1 MLGAMNFITRH
12 AFNFLISLTVFIIT
26 VLNFDLGIFIVPI
39 ITILTYYVSNKSITF
54 LQKSKKSKQLGL
66 TRSELNHIE
75 KQVKL
80 ARSQI
85 FSLTQQYIK
94 VRSISSFKILNEMT
108 KLARRIL
115 NIVQT
120 NPSKFYS
127 VQDFFYSHLPS
138 AVELTSKYTLLTQ
151 QQLKDMEIQLAL
163 EETRKT
169 LKDLH
174 GTMESDLKLALESDL
189 EHLKMEIDYAKLSN
203 DKNRKQINYRGDIE

>member
-1 MLGAMNFITRH
+1 MLGAMSFITRH
-12 AFNFLISLTVFIIT
+12 AFNFIISLTVFVLT
-26 VLNFDLGIFIVPI
+26 VVNFDLGIFIVPMI
-39 ITILTYYVSNKSITF
+39 SILTYYISNKSIKF
-54 LQKSKKSKQLGL
+54 IQKTKKSKELGL
-66 TRSELNHIE
+66 TRSELSHIE
-75 KQVKL
+75 KQLKI
-80 ARSQI
+80 ARSHI

-94 VRSISSFKILNEMT
+94 VRSITSFKILNEMT
-108 KLARRIL
+108 KLSRRIL

-163 EETRKT
+163 EDTRKT

-174 GTMESDLKLALESDL
+174 ETMEIDLKLALESDL

-203 DKNRKQINYRGDIE
+203 DKNRKQINFRGDIE

>member
-12 AFNFLISLTVFIIT
+12 AFNFLISLTVFVLT
-26 VLNFDLGIFIVPI
+26 VLNFDLGIFIVPM
-39 ITILTYYVSNKSITF
+39 ITILTYYVSNKSIKF
-54 LQKSKKSKQLGL
+54 IQKSKKSKELGL
-66 TRSELNHIE
+66 TRSELSHIE
-75 KQVKL
+75 KQLKL
-80 ARSQI
+80 ARGNI

-94 VRSISSFKILNEMT
+94 VRSITSFKILNDMT

-120 NPSKFYS
+120 SPSKFYS

-163 EETRKT
+163 EDTRKT

-174 GTMESDLKLALESDL
+174 GTMESDLKMALESDL

-203 DKNRKQINYRGDIE
+203 DKNRKQINFRGDIE

>member
-12 AFNFLISLTVFIIT
+12 AFSFLISLTVFTLT
-26 VLNFDLGIFIVPI
+26 VLNFDLGIFLVPI
-39 ITILTYYVSNKSITF
+39 ITIMTYYVSNKAIKF
-54 LQKSKKSKQLGL
+54 IQKSKKSKELGL

-75 KQVKL
+75 KQLKL
-80 ARSQI
+80 ARGHI

-94 VRSISSFKILNEMT
+94 VRSITSFKILNDMT

-120 NPSKFYS
+120 NPFKFYS

-163 EETRKT
+163 EDTRKT
-169 LKDLH
+169 LKNLH
-174 GTMESDLKLALESDL
+174 STMENDLKSALESDL
-189 EHLKMEIDYAKLSN
+189 EHLRLEIDYAKLEN
-203 DKNRKQINYRGDIE
+203 EKNRKHINYRGDNE

>member
-12 AFNFLISLTVFIIT
+12 AFSFLISLTVFIFT
-26 VLNFDLGIFIVPI
+26 VVNFDLGIIIVPI
-39 ITILTYYVSNKSITF
+39 ITMLTYFLSNKAIRF
-54 LQKSKKSKQLGL
+54 IQKTKKSKELGL
-66 TRSELNHIE
+66 TRSELNHIDS
-75 KQVKL
+75 QLKL
-80 ARSQI
+80 ARSNI

-163 EETRKT
+163 EDTRKT
-169 LKDLH
+169 LKNLH
-174 GTMESDLKLALESDL
+174 ETMESDLKSALASDI
-189 EHLKMEIDYAKLSN
+189 EHLRMEIDYAKLEN
-203 DKNRKQINYRGDIE
+203 EKNRKQLKYRGDSE

>member
-1 MLGAMNFITRH
+1 MLGAMNFVTRH
-12 AFNFLISLTVFIIT
+12 AFSFLISLTVFTLT
-26 VLNFDLGIFIVPI
+26 VLNFDLGPVLVPI
-39 ITILTYYVSNKSITF
+39 ITILTYYVSNKAIKF
-54 LQKSKKSKQLGL
+54 IQKSKKSKELGL

-75 KQVKL
+75 KQLKL
-80 ARSQI
+80 ARSHI

-94 VRSISSFKILNEMT
+94 VRSITSFKILNEMT

-120 NPSKFYS
+120 NPYKFYS

-163 EETRKT
+163 EDTRKT
-169 LKDLH
+169 LKNLH
-174 GTMESDLKLALESDL
+174 ETMENDLKSALESDL
-189 EHLKMEIDYAKLSN
+189 EQLRMEIDYAKLEN
-203 DKNRKQINYRGDIE
+203 EKNRKHINYRGDHE

>member
-12 AFNFLISLTVFIIT
+12 AFNFLISLTVFILT
-26 VLNFDLGIFIVPI
+26 VLNFDLGIIIVPI
-39 ITILTYYVSNKSITF
+39 ITILTYYVSNKAITF
-54 LQKSKKSKQLGL
+54 IQKSKKSKELGL

-75 KQVKL
+75 KQLKL
-80 ARSQI
+80 ARGHI

-94 VRSISSFKILNEMT
+94 VRSITSFKILNEMT
-108 KLARRIL
+108 KLARRII

-120 NPSKFYS
+120 NPYKFYS

-151 QQLKDMEIQLAL
+151 QQLKDMEIHLAL
-163 EETRKT
+163 EDTRKT

-174 GTMESDLKLALESDL
+174 ETMENDLKSALESDL
-189 EHLKMEIDYAKLSN
+189 EHLKMEIDYAKLEN
-203 DKNRKQINYRGDIE
+203 EKNRQALKYRGDNE

>member
-12 AFNFLISLTVFIIT
+12 AFNFLISLTVFVLT
-26 VLNFDLGIFIVPI
+26 VLNFDLGIFIVPM
-39 ITILTYYVSNKSITF
+39 ITILTYYVSNKSIKF
-54 LQKSKKSKQLGL
+54 MQKSKKSKELGL
-66 TRSELNHIE
+66 TRSELSHIE
-75 KQVKL
+75 KQLKL
-80 ARSQI
+80 ARGHI

-94 VRSISSFKILNEMT
+94 VRSITSFKILNDMT

-120 NPSKFYS
+120 SPTKFYS

-163 EETRKT
+163 EDTRKT

-174 GTMESDLKLALESDL
+174 ETMESDLKMALESDL

-203 DKNRKQINYRGDIE
+203 DKNRKQINFRGDIE

>member
-12 AFNFLISLTVFIIT
+12 ALNFLISLTVFILT
-26 VLNFDLGIFIVPI
+26 VVNFDLGFFLVPL
-39 ITILTYYVSNKSITF
+39 ITILTYYVSNKSIKF
-54 LQKSKKSKQLGL
+54 IQKSKKSKELGL
-66 TRSELNHIE
+66 TRSELSHIE
-75 KQVKL
+75 KQLKL
-80 ARSQI
+80 ARSHI
-85 FSLTQQYIK
+85 LSLTQQYIK

-120 NPSKFYS
+120 NPAKFYS

-163 EETRKT
+163 EDTRKT
-169 LKDLH
+169 LKGLH
-174 GTMESDLKLALESDL
+174 ETMESDLKSALESDL
-189 EHLKMEIDYAKLSN
+189 EHLKLEIDYAKLETE
-203 DKNRKQINYRGDIE
+203 KNRQQLKFRGDNE

>member
-12 AFNFLISLTVFIIT
+12 AFNFLFSFTVFILT
-26 VLNFDLGIFIVPI
+26 VINFDLGIIIVPLI
-39 ITILTYYVSNKSITF
+39 SILTYFVSNKVIKF
-54 LQKSKKSKQLGL
+54 IQKTKKSKQLGL

-75 KQVKL
+75 SQLKQ
-80 ARSQI
+80 ARSHI
-85 FSLTQQYIK
+85 FSLTQQYVK

-120 NPSKFYS
+120 NPQKFYS

-151 QQLKDMEIQLAL
+151 QQLKDMEVHLAL
-163 EETRKT
+163 EDTRKT

-174 GTMESDLKLALESDL
+174 ETMESDLKSALESDL
-189 EHLKMEIDYAKLSN
+189 EYLKMELDYAKLEN
-203 DKNRKQINYRGDIE
+203 EKNRQQLKYRGDNE

>member
-12 AFNFLISLTVFIIT
+12 ALSFVISLTVFILT
-26 VLNFDLGIFIVPI
+26 VVNFDLGIVIVPI
-39 ITILTYYVSNKSITF
+39 ITILTYYVSSKAIK
-54 LQKSKKSKQLGL
+54 LIQKSKKSKEIGL
-66 TRSELNHIE
+66 TRSEYSHIE
-75 KQVKL
+75 EQLKL
-80 ARSQI
+80 ARGHI
-85 FSLTQQYIK
+85 LSLTQQYIK

-120 NPSKFYS
+120 NPTKFYN

-163 EETRKT
+163 EDTRKT

-174 GTMESDLKLALESDL
+174 ETMEGDLKAALESDL
-189 EHLKMEIDYAKLSN
+189 EHLKMEIDYARLSN
-203 DKNRKQINYRGDIE
+203 DKNRKQINYRGDNE